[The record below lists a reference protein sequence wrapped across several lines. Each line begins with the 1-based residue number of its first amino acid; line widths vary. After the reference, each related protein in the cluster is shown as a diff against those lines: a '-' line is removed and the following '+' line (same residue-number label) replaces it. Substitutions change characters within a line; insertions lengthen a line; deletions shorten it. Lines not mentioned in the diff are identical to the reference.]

1 MGLGGSEFMKVFF
14 DDMSMGRSTL
24 VLTESTGINA
34 IILELWVRNLD
45 VNLEKHLGTSL
56 GPHTSPEWTVDQIL
70 TSDAEDQHDSGATV
84 SFIKAA
90 LLGLAD

>member
-1 MGLGGSEFMKVFF
+1 M
-14 DDMSMGRSTL
+14 

-34 IILELWVRNLD
+34 VILELWVRNLE
-45 VNLEKHLGTSL
+45 VNPEKHLGPSL
-56 GPHTSPEWTVDQIL
+56 GPHSSPERTVDQIL
-70 TSDAEDQHDSGATV
+70 TSDAKDQHDSGATV

>member
-34 IILELWVRNLD
+34 IILEL
-45 VNLEKHLGTSL
+45 
-56 GPHTSPEWTVDQIL
+56 
-70 TSDAEDQHDSGATV
+70 
-84 SFIKAA
+84 
-90 LLGLAD
+90 